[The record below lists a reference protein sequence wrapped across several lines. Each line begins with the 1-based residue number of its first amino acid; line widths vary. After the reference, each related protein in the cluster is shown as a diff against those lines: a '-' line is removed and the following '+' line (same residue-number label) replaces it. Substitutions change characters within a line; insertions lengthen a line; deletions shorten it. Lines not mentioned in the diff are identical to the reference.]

1 MMVSSYVCLL
11 WRIAGVKDLC
21 VIRSIQY
28 ANRLAVI
35 DYGGLEQTHYK
46 KS

>member
-1 MMVSSYVCLL
+1 MAPSYVCLL
-11 WRIAGVKDLC
+11 WRIAGVEDVC
-21 VIRSIQY
+21 VMRSVQY
-28 ANRLAVI
+28 AKHLVVI